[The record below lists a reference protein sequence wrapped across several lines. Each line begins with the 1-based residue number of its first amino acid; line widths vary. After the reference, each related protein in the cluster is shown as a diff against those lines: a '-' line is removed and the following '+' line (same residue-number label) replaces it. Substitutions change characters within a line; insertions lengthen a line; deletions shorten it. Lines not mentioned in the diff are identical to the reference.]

1 MFESEMLLRKRDGR
15 VEAYDREKLRI
26 SLTAAALATVSE
38 EFRGDSARENIL
50 SVLGVAQTD
59 ELPDFIRGAYV
70 RQTLG
75 DELYDTI
82 DFVVE
87 LIETALAER
96 DEIITTAE
104 LSEIV
109 HNALVDAGQTAILR
123 EYVMRATS
131 RARAIENAGALM
143 KAVSELTVL
152 NSVNSNAKRE
162 NANVNGETAMGTM
175 LQYGATAS
183 KAFALNNLIPEHI
196 SEAHREGSIHIHDL
210 DFYSLTTTCISEDSR
225 IIIRHKGDVKVIR
238 AKELDTI
245 LSAHP
250 DDTVVWLDGYE
261 VYSDGKFV
269 KLKNIVRHSSK
280 GKKMLRISSLT
291 STLEV
296 TDDHLVTIKDKGVQV
311 DIEAGKLCEG
321 MTLVKAGLDPN
332 KYTLNSIDLIEL
344 WGGREDIVIANT
356 SEILDNLRKDK
367 SKWKEFCSV
376 FSYKT
381 SKGRMTQVGH
391 RRMTLA
397 DYLQVEHLVNI
408 PREQLELVHKCSKS
422 TTRIR
427 ARVPLTASLGRF
439 IGYVLGDGCVSESLD
454 TDGRTLNKRVS
465 YCKQDPTIK
474 EDFERVI
481 MDVFESPSYSDRVV
495 DGVVSGVNL
504 GGYIVY
510 ELFKGPFGFKNGAG
524 DIKLPEWVYSAN
536 ATFLSGF
543 LGALVDSDGY
553 VQGDGYRVGYTSASK
568 EYVEGLSILLA
579 LRGIPTHIYCNNLK
593 GTVAKFG
600 DKESVRNHD
609 SYQLNITGGLN
620 EIFKDIPSYKL
631 DTLELS
637 DSNVLP
643 DKKYQITSIEE
654 MEYSGYVYDMET
666 EDSHFS
672 VNGVLVHNCTQIDL
686 EKLFE
691 EGFDTGHG
699 FIRTPTSIESY
710 SALACIVI
718 QSNQNEQHGGQSI
731 PALDHYLEKG
741 VAKTLATEIAELCR
755 LSYELKGHITSE
767 EATQMAK
774 EIRKTLF
781 EYIQSNRFLKTDN
794 GRVYAKMIVERY
806 APECVDNF
814 DTIWDSA
821 VRRVERRTQQ
831 AMESLVHNLNSLHAR
846 AGAQVPFSSINFGT
860 ATSWEGRLVS
870 FMFLEAVDA
879 GLGKGETP
887 IFPISIFK
895 MKKGINVDPEDPNY
909 DLFKKSIR
917 TTAKRMYPNFSNL
930 DAPFNLAVYRAGNV
944 ATEAAYMG
952 CRTRVMTDINGPDE
966 VTRRGNLSF
975 TTINLPRIALTTKK
989 LDEFY
994 QKLDQKL
1001 ELVLEQLLSRLEI
1014 VARRRVANMP
1024 FLMGQHIWR
1033 GSEGLAYDDSVMPAL
1048 KHGTLSIGF
1057 AGLAETL
1064 VALTGHHHGESDEAQ
1079 ELGLE
1084 IIRYMRKF
1092 CDDKTKE
1099 LSLNVTLLA
1108 TPAES
1113 ACGRFLQLDRKEFG
1127 VIPGVTDREYYTNSF
1142 HVPVWYKTNARH
1154 KVEIEAPYH
1163 ALTNAGHIS
1172 YLELDGAAIDNLDA
1186 VEDLVMLMYNKG
1198 CGYFAVSHAIDHDPV
1213 CGYTGYIGDGPCPRC
1228 GRMEF
1233 EEVPLSRV
1241 TQCK

>member
-210 DFYSLTTTCISEDSR
+210 DFYSLTTT
-225 IIIRHKGDVKVIR
+225 
-238 AKELDTI
+238 
-245 LSAHP
+245 
-250 DDTVVWLDGYE
+250 
-261 VYSDGKFV
+261 
-269 KLKNIVRHSSK
+269 
-280 GKKMLRISSLT
+280 
-291 STLEV
+291 
-296 TDDHLVTIKDKGVQV
+296 
-311 DIEAGKLCEG
+311 
-321 MTLVKAGLDPN
+321 
-332 KYTLNSIDLIEL
+332 
-344 WGGREDIVIANT
+344 
-356 SEILDNLRKDK
+356 
-367 SKWKEFCSV
+367 
-376 FSYKT
+376 
-381 SKGRMTQVGH
+381 
-391 RRMTLA
+391 
-397 DYLQVEHLVNI
+397 
-408 PREQLELVHKCSKS
+408 
-422 TTRIR
+422 
-427 ARVPLTASLGRF
+427 
-439 IGYVLGDGCVSESLD
+439 
-454 TDGRTLNKRVS
+454 
-465 YCKQDPTIK
+465 
-474 EDFERVI
+474 
-481 MDVFESPSYSDRVV
+481 
-495 DGVVSGVNL
+495 
-504 GGYIVY
+504 
-510 ELFKGPFGFKNGAG
+510 
-524 DIKLPEWVYSAN
+524 
-536 ATFLSGF
+536 
-543 LGALVDSDGY
+543 
-553 VQGDGYRVGYTSASK
+553 
-568 EYVEGLSILLA
+568 
-579 LRGIPTHIYCNNLK
+579 
-593 GTVAKFG
+593 
-600 DKESVRNHD
+600 
-609 SYQLNITGGLN
+609 
-620 EIFKDIPSYKL
+620 
-631 DTLELS
+631 
-637 DSNVLP
+637 
-643 DKKYQITSIEE
+643 
-654 MEYSGYVYDMET
+654 
-666 EDSHFS
+666 
-672 VNGVLVHNCTQIDL
+672 CTQIDL

-975 TTINLPRIALTTKK
+975 TTINLPRIALTTKN

-994 QKLDQKL
+994 QKLGQKL
-1001 ELVLEQLLSRLEI
+1001 ELVFEQLLSRLEI

>member
-1 MFESEMLLRKRDGR
+1 MVESEMLLRKRDGR
-15 VEAYDREKLRI
+15 VEAYDREKLRL

-87 LIETALAER
+87 LIETALAEC

-210 DFYSLTTTCISEDSR
+210 DFYSLTTTC
-225 IIIRHKGDVKVIR
+225 
-238 AKELDTI
+238 
-245 LSAHP
+245 
-250 DDTVVWLDGYE
+250 
-261 VYSDGKFV
+261 
-269 KLKNIVRHSSK
+269 
-280 GKKMLRISSLT
+280 
-291 STLEV
+291 
-296 TDDHLVTIKDKGVQV
+296 
-311 DIEAGKLCEG
+311 
-321 MTLVKAGLDPN
+321 
-332 KYTLNSIDLIEL
+332 
-344 WGGREDIVIANT
+344 
-356 SEILDNLRKDK
+356 
-367 SKWKEFCSV
+367 
-376 FSYKT
+376 
-381 SKGRMTQVGH
+381 TQV
-391 RRMTLA
+391 
-397 DYLQVEHLVNI
+397 
-408 PREQLELVHKCSKS
+408 
-422 TTRIR
+422 
-427 ARVPLTASLGRF
+427 
-439 IGYVLGDGCVSESLD
+439 
-454 TDGRTLNKRVS
+454 
-465 YCKQDPTIK
+465 
-474 EDFERVI
+474 
-481 MDVFESPSYSDRVV
+481 
-495 DGVVSGVNL
+495 
-504 GGYIVY
+504 
-510 ELFKGPFGFKNGAG
+510 
-524 DIKLPEWVYSAN
+524 
-536 ATFLSGF
+536 
-543 LGALVDSDGY
+543 
-553 VQGDGYRVGYTSASK
+553 
-568 EYVEGLSILLA
+568 
-579 LRGIPTHIYCNNLK
+579 
-593 GTVAKFG
+593 
-600 DKESVRNHD
+600 
-609 SYQLNITGGLN
+609 
-620 EIFKDIPSYKL
+620 
-631 DTLELS
+631 
-637 DSNVLP
+637 
-643 DKKYQITSIEE
+643 
-654 MEYSGYVYDMET
+654 
-666 EDSHFS
+666 
-672 VNGVLVHNCTQIDL
+672 DL

-755 LSYELKGHITSE
+755 LSYELRGHITSE

-846 AGAQVPFSSINFGT
+846 AGAQIPFSSINFGT

-930 DAPFNLAVYRAGNV
+930 DAPFNLAAYRAGNV
-944 ATEAAYMG
+944 ATEVAYMG

-1033 GSEGLAYDDSVMPAL
+1033 GSEGLAYGDSVMPAL

-1186 VEDLVMLMYNKG
+1186 VEDLVMLMYNKD